1 MLLKLVKA
9 ALGMAIAVV
18 ATLLLTDI
26 VAFQFAPTRYV
37 DQFPSYRVSANPRG
51 FAGRGTYPHNYFVA
65 NAELGF
71 DIGRNMKAEH
81 WVEGDTYPIWSNS
94 LGCFDTEPD
103 LTNGYIYLVGD
114 SYTWGY
120 APFEDKFGVLLEESL
135 GRTVL
140 KCGVTHSGQR
150 HQLLKLR
157 EIQAEIH
164 RAPDVMLVYW
174 YLNDIA
180 NDHYFPHSTVIDGW
194 QVDNKKIDAQG
205 NTVVISNDV
214 LVERVRE
221 RVNRKPDPIPWHMRS
236 SRNFLFN
243 YSLTFN
249 LAKWAWD
256 KVRHKPSQLEV
267 QMATS
272 APADADSIYDVQIEK
287 DGRLW
292 YTDNPIAA
300 ENKQALLDLQ
310 AHANTAGAG
319 LGVVLIPPPEH
330 VTDRGWHSEVRAF
343 LEAQDLRYVD
353 LTVPFSERG
362 VNADTVFLLD
372 GHFNIYGN
380 RLVAEITASEFAD
393 LLSTSS
399 SSGS

>member
-1 MLLKLVKA
+1 MGV
-9 ALGMAIAVV
+9 AVA
-18 ATLLLTDI
+18 ATLLLTDV
-26 VAFQFAPTRYV
+26 VAFHLAPIRYV
-37 DQFPSYRVSANPRG
+37 DQFPDYRVSANPHG

-65 NAELGF
+65 NTERGF
-71 DIGRNMKAEH
+71 DIGRNVKAEH
-81 WVEGDTYPIWSNS
+81 WVEGETYPIWSNS

-114 SYTWGY
+114 SYAWGY
-120 APFEDKFGVLLEESL
+120 APFEDKFGVLLEKSL

-157 EIQAEIH
+157 EIETEIH
-164 RAPDVMLVYW
+164 QAPDAMLVYW

-205 NTVVISNDV
+205 NPVVIDNDT
-214 LVERVRE
+214 LVKAVRE
-221 RVNRKPDPIPWHMRS
+221 RVNRKPDPVPWHMRS

-243 YSLTFN
+243 YSLTVN

-256 KVRHKPSQLEV
+256 KLRHKPSQLDV
-267 QMATS
+267 RLATS

-292 YTDNPIAA
+292 YSDNPIAV
-300 ENKQALLDLQ
+300 ENKQALLDLN
-310 AHANTAGAG
+310 ADAKAAGAG
-319 LGVVLIPPPEH
+319 LGVVLIPPIEH
-330 VTDRGWHSEVRAF
+330 VTDRGWHSEVRTF
-343 LEAQDLRYVD
+343 LEAEGLRYVD
-353 LTVPFSERG
+353 LTIPFSERE
-362 VNADTVFLLD
+362 VDADTVFLLD
-372 GHFNIYGN
+372 GHFNVYGN
-380 RLVAEITASEFAD
+380 ALVAEITQAEFNGI
-393 LLSTSS
+393 LTKSS
-399 SSGS
+399 KPGS

>member
-1 MLLKLVKA
+1 MLLKFVKA
-9 ALGMAIAVV
+9 ALGMGVAVA
-18 ATLLLTDI
+18 ATLLLTDV
-26 VAFQFAPTRYV
+26 VAFQFAPRQFV
-37 DQFPSYRVSANPRG
+37 DQFPNYRVSANPRG

-65 NAELGF
+65 NAERGF
-71 DIGRNMKAEH
+71 DIGRNVKAEH
-81 WVEGDTYPIWSNS
+81 WVEGERYPIWSNS
-94 LGCFDTEPD
+94 LGCFDAEPD

-140 KCGVTHSGQR
+140 KCGVTHSGQQ

-180 NDHYFPHSTVIDGW
+180 NDHYFPHSTVVDGW
-194 QVDNKKIDAQG
+194 QVDNKKLDAQG

-214 LVERVRE
+214 LVEKVRE
-221 RVNRKPDPIPWHMRS
+221 RINRKPDPTPWHMRS

-243 YSLTFN
+243 YSLTVN

-267 QMATS
+267 QVATS

-292 YTDNPIAA
+292 YTDNPIAV
-300 ENKQALLDLQ
+300 ENKQALLDLKSE
-310 AHANTAGAG
+310 ANEAGAG
-319 LGVVLIPPPEH
+319 LGIVLIPPIEH
-330 VTDRGWHSEVRAF
+330 VTDHQWHSEVRAF
-343 LEAQDLRYVD
+343 LETQGIRYVD

-362 VNADTVFLLD
+362 VDADTVFLED
-372 GHFNIYGN
+372 GHFNVFGN
-380 RLVAEITASEFAD
+380 ELVAEITQSEFRD
-393 LLSTSS
+393 ILTKPSKPDS
-399 SSGS
+399 